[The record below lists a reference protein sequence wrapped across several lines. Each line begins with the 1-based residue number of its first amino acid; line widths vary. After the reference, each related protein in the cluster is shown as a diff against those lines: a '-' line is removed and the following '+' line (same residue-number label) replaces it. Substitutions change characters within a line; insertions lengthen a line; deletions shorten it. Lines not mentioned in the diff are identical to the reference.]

1 MGDDDRLDRAAAA
14 FVRQEFSAPVAAIVG
29 FTEILRED
37 ARRRRLDNLVDD
49 IEQIGDA
56 GEQLRGLLTDLL
68 ETRSAPTGVAAEDKM
83 RHDLRTPLSAIRRH
97 GEKLRAQVVGA
108 GHQDFADDIGRL
120 LGAADDLLGRID
132 ALIDFGATAKDGT
145 VAGDPAN
152 APRDLVARAIELIRA
167 VTATAAP
174 HRPMTSRILVVD
186 DAAFTAELL
195 SRRLVRDGHQVS
207 TVYSG
212 RAALDLLRREKFEV
226 VLLDLMMPEMS
237 GFEVLCRMKADP
249 ELRDLPVIVL
259 SALDELDAIVRCIE
273 AGAEDYLPR
282 PFNPVLLQARINACL
297 EKKRLRDREQAIA
310 AQLRD
315 EKEHS
320 EALLLNI
327 LPQTIMARLRAGE
340 IGNCRSLCSGHD
352 PLLRHR
358 RFHPIGRSGRAGRI
372 DRNAEPAVHRL

>member
-120 LGAADDLLGRID
+120 LSAADDLLGRID

-152 APRDLVARAIELIRA
+152 APRDLVARAIEFDPRRHRDRR
-167 VTATAAP
+167 AAP
-174 HRPMTSRILVVD
+174 PNDQPHP
-186 DAAFTAELL
+186 
-195 SRRLVRDGHQVS
+195 
-207 TVYSG
+207 G
-212 RAALDLLRREKFEV
+212 RGR
-226 VLLDLMMPEMS
+226 
-237 GFEVLCRMKADP
+237 
-249 ELRDLPVIVL
+249 
-259 SALDELDAIVRCIE
+259 
-273 AGAEDYLPR
+273 
-282 PFNPVLLQARINACL
+282 
-297 EKKRLRDREQAIA
+297 
-310 AQLRD
+310 
-315 EKEHS
+315 
-320 EALLLNI
+320 
-327 LPQTIMARLRAGE
+327 
-340 IGNCRSLCSGHD
+340 
-352 PLLRHR
+352 R
-358 RFHPIGRSGRAGRI
+358 RFHRRT
-372 DRNAEPAVHRL
+372 AEPPARPRRTSGLDGV